1 MYKLV
6 FSPISAATIQRISM
20 PRAAAYKR
28 FTCLRNLDIEFPFVV
43 VLEITIPLLFLSLL
57 QDSSLEQQ
65 LL

>member
-1 MYKLV
+1 
-6 FSPISAATIQRISM
+6 M

-43 VLEITIPLLFLSLL
+43 VLGEIAIPLLFLSLL